1 MNLFFS
7 DSPTVS
13 PTPKELSKDS
23 STPEPDSLDSTT
35 THQKSTNEDN
45 MEQLKSKV
53 SVNESGQPQQKLI
66 IDVSKPTTTTSSDN
80 AKSARKKSSN
90 AAEKRVKREISL
102 VLEPTPKKCSGF
114 VGFANLPNQVYRKA
128 VKKGFDFTLMVVG
141 ESGLGKSTLINS
153 MFLTDIYQADSST
166 SGMNKKL
173 PKTLNI
179 SEETVKMVENEVQL
193 SLTVVDTPGTNP
205 TKTAMPLALFSPN
218 FPPFLIGFGDAV
230 NNDECWTPV
239 INHVE
244 KQFDKY
250 LDAETRVERF
260 PVPDSRV
267 HACLYFIAPSGH
279 GLKPLDIE
287 FMRRI
292 HQRVSTLLCKCALNT

>member
-23 STPEPDSLDSTT
+23 STPEPDSLDST

-66 IDVSKPTTTTSSDN
+66 IDVSKPTTTSSDN

-205 TKTAMPLALFSPN
+205 QNCNAPLALFTLI
-218 FPPFLIGFGDAV
+218 FL
-230 NNDECWTPV
+230 
-239 INHVE
+239 
-244 KQFDKY
+244 
-250 LDAETRVERF
+250 
-260 PVPDSRV
+260 
-267 HACLYFIAPSGH
+267 
-279 GLKPLDIE
+279 
-287 FMRRI
+287 
-292 HQRVSTLLCKCALNT
+292 LLFL